1 MTKHDKAVPE
11 VDGPI
16 AVALRGEPQR
26 WWPVSIL
33 LGLFCGAFL
42 LLWPTAQSLVTAWE
56 DVELTTY
63 THGYLVVAIS
73 AWLLFRDRD
82 LFARLADRAL
92 PLACV
97 PLAVLSLI
105 WLICVRAG
113 IQTGHQ
119 MLLPVLLWLA
129 VLAATGFRVARAAAF
144 AIGYLYFAIPVWGSL
159 TGILQDATVVAVDLL
174 LRVTGVTA
182 YVQGNVVE
190 LAAGTFEIAGGCSG
204 LHFFIVG
211 VAIGVLYGEVH
222 RDSWRN
228 RALLV
233 LLAVGLALVTN
244 WLRVYFI
251 ILAGYLTDMQHYLVR
266 VEHYRFGW
274 VIFAVTIIVFF
285 LIARRLPI
293 APPRPQSTH
302 VDTSMPRCWLFA
314 IALALG
320 ALAFGPLWN
329 LFVPVRAASLP
340 SASEVL
346 PRSVGS
352 WRGPDDV
359 PDTRWKPVF
368 NGADQQ
374 RFGRYSDGARN
385 VEVYVADYATQ
396 AQGRE
401 LVGYDNSVVGAVAET
416 LSEARDPTGGPAI
429 DVTVRERDG
438 SHSAI
443 KYFYRV
449 GGLRTAR
456 GTLAQ
461 LWYGVSSLVGAPRS
475 SIVAMRAECRPDCA
489 VAQGAIADLMQAGR
503 F

>member
-1 MTKHDKAVPE
+1 MTKRDKAVPDVE
-11 VDGPI
+11 GPI
-16 AVALRGEPQR
+16 AVAVRSESQR
-26 WWPVSIL
+26 WWPVAIL

-56 DVELTTY
+56 DIELTTY
-63 THGYLVVAIS
+63 THGYLIVAIS

-82 LFARLADRAL
+82 LFASLADRAL

-97 PLAVLSLI
+97 PLAMLSLL

-119 MLLPVLLWLA
+119 VLLPVLLWLA
-129 VLAATGFRVARAAAF
+129 VLATTGLRAARATAF

-159 TGILQDATVVAVDLL
+159 TGILQDTTVAAVDLL
-174 LRVTGVTA
+174 LRITGVTA

-190 LAAGTFEIAGGCSG
+190 LAAGTFVIEGGCSG

-211 VAIGVLYGEVH
+211 VALSVLYGEVH

-244 WLRVYFI
+244 WLRVYII

-274 VIFAVTIIVFF
+274 VIFAITMIAFF
-285 LIARRLPI
+285 LIARRLPV
-293 APPRPQSTH
+293 APPRPQSTQA
-302 VDTSMPRCWLFA
+302 DISTPKRSLFA
-314 IALALG
+314 VALALG

-329 LFVPVRAASLP
+329 LFMPVRAASLP
-340 SASEVL
+340 SANEML
-346 PRSVGS
+346 PRSVAS
-352 WRGPDDV
+352 WTGPDDAF
-359 PDTRWKPVF
+359 DTPWKPVF

-374 RFGRYSDGARN
+374 QFGRYSDGARS

-401 LVGYDNSVVGAVAET
+401 LVGYDNSVVGAGAET
-416 LSEARDPTGGPAI
+416 LSEARDPTSGPAI
-429 DVTVRERDG
+429 DVTIRERDG

-443 KYFYRV
+443 RYFYRV
-449 GGLRTAR
+449 GGLRTDR

-461 LWYGVSSLVGAPRS
+461 VWYGVSSLVGAPRS

-489 VAQGAIADLMQAGR
+489 AAQGAFADLTKAGG